1 MIHNWW
7 TPKSFAF
14 AAAITSLTCVAV
26 IVAIKL
32 AYPEPVPSAALGPE
46 WQCTRLA
53 FVWTTCS
60 RVKHTQS
67 ASAHLAGAPVC
78 RRPPIQARGAA
89 LSGANSA

>member
-7 TPKSFAF
+7 TLKNFVY

-32 AYPEPVPSAALGPE
+32 AYPQPVSSAALGPE

-60 RVKHTQS
+60 RVKHTRS
-67 ASAHLAGAPVC
+67 ASARLAGEPDC
-78 RRPPIQARGAA
+78 RLPRA
-89 LSGANSA
+89 